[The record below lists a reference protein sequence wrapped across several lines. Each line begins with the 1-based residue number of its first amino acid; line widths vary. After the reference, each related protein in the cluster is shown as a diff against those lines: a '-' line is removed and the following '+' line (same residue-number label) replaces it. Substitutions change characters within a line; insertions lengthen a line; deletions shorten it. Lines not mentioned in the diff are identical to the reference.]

1 MSPLQIKPPDL
12 SDIMLVEEHLRTR
25 LHYMASPDVVLR
37 YGDEDEFIPSMEYVA
52 VPGTG
57 SGGGTPVDEKADGM
71 ANPSPTSATPAGQ
84 AAKKGPTKKIL
95 QGRKM
100 KGGRVVKGG
109 IPPKIVTV
117 NKEETNGSKPNG
129 DGPTGEVHM
138 KPRLNGSQLPL
149 SWTMESA
156 NSRNNA
162 VTLTYRHLVRV
173 CSGSV
178 WPQS

>member
-1 MSPLQIKPPDL
+1 
-12 SDIMLVEEHLRTR
+12 MLVEEHLRTR

-37 YGDEDEFIPSMEYVA
+37 YGDEDEFIPAMEYVPMSGA
-52 VPGTG
+52 TANGG
-57 SGGGTPVDEKADGM
+57 SGGGTPVDEKADGL
-71 ANPSPTSATPAGQ
+71 ANSSPTSTTPAGA

-117 NKEETNGSKPNG
+117 QKDETNGFKPN
-129 DGPTGEVHM
+129 DEAATGRVPM

-173 CSGSV
+173 SSMTRAR
-178 WPQS
+178 S

>member
-1 MSPLQIKPPDL
+1 
-12 SDIMLVEEHLRTR
+12 
-25 LHYMASPDVVLR
+25 MASPDVVLR

-71 ANPSPTSATPAGQ
+71 ANPSPTSAPPAGQ
-84 AAKKGPTKKIL
+84 APKKGPTKKIL

-129 DGPTGEVHM
+129 DALTGEVQM

-173 CSGSV
+173 CIDSV
-178 WPQS
+178 

>member
-1 MSPLQIKPPDL
+1 LSLKYPDL
-12 SDIMLVEEHLRTR
+12 TDIMLVEEHLRTR

-37 YGDEDEFIPSMEYVA
+37 YGDEDEFIPPMEYVP
-52 VPGTG
+52 VPAGAANSNAG
-57 SGGGTPVDEKADGM
+57 STAGTPIDEKADALSSM
-71 ANPSPTSATPAGQ
+71 SPSSTPLTAA

-117 NKEETNGSKPNG
+117 QRDETNGTRVNG
-129 DGPTGEVHM
+129 DALTGEVTM

-149 SWTMESA
+149 SWTMASA
-156 NSRNNA
+156 TVRNQA
-162 VTLTYRHLVRV
+162 VIQTYRHLVKV
-173 CSGSV
+173 GV
-178 WPQS
+178 GK